1 VLAAAGLVVVV
12 LGFGLAAVVAHQRAD
27 NKRPAE
33 LLSDQQVSG
42 GEVRAI
48 GPLNGTDLGQY
59 LTDRQA
65 ALQKAT
71 GQRVAVVSFSRYM
84 SEAEARAAVGTLNVV
99 ALLAAPP
106 GGTPSLVSTDMP
118 QWAQQQ
124 KAAATSE
131 RDQTQEYLKN
141 GVDDPDYKSFYQ
153 SELTRLNKLI
163 TTIRPDGQLV
173 FGAVVRG
180 AVADLQALASG
191 HKDVRLL
198 DVGASDKVSSRTE
211 YRGIRPEETAKAN
224 QTAPRPG

>member
-1 VLAAAGLVVVV
+1 
-12 LGFGLAAVVAHQRAD
+12 
-27 NKRPAE
+27 
-33 LLSDQQVSG
+33 VS
-42 GEVRAI
+42 AI

-84 SEAEARAAVGTLNVV
+84 SEAEARTAVGRLNVV

-106 GGTPSLVSTDMP
+106 GGTPSLVSTDMA

-124 KAAATSE
+124 RAAATTE

-141 GVDDPDYKSFYQ
+141 GVDDPDYKTFYQ
-153 SELTRLNKLI
+153 SEVNRLNRLI
-163 TTIRPDGQLV
+163 ATIKPDGQLV

-180 AVADLQALASG
+180 PVADLQSIGSG
-191 HKDVRLL
+191 HKDVRLV
-198 DVGASDKVSSRTE
+198 DVGASDKVTSRTE
-211 YRGIRPEETAKAN
+211 YRGLRPEETAKAN
-224 QTAPRPG
+224 QTAPRPA